1 MTHILQMYKN
11 LPFDNATRMPLFTSL
26 SAQNA
31 YMSSHTDRSTEVNF
45 NKIGDPI
52 VVQLSYEEAIAYS
65 YGRISFGSKWIY
77 FSVTDVNVIQEGKV
91 EISYKIDAWATGR
104 YQYSV
109 SLGRTQVTR
118 RNMTGSHPKQPIEP
132 IDMRLVSAQS
142 ITQNKKTVVFVLSQ
156 LKFTADGTYNT
167 GPFYCAIENIGDP
180 TEFLFK
186 TFVDSGYFA
195 TSDIIGAWLTPFDYT
210 EFIEWQNIT
219 EGTSEMK
226 WTLGSWGMPHHHFTF
241 NTLSTTDLTQGVIT
255 DERGNILYTL
265 PYNRSVSEFDA
276 YLRVSASTCQVA
288 IRFNDTPYTTADNKG
303 FAVACL
309 PLDVVIDSWADYC
322 ARNRQYEKDLR
333 TLQNQKAVVSSL
345 TGVGESGMQGA
356 VAGGLTKAGGPAG
369 TIAGLGISVGSAL
382 LSYGLNN
389 YYDPKFQSLED
400 AKYRQAQDTLSL
412 AGDTLTDA
420 TRNNAFLYAIELQ
433 ADQYTRER
441 YNDIILNGGYY
452 CNEYYSSG
460 EFLMT
465 PQPLQCNAE
474 IIGELPDNWRAQ
486 IYQRFATGVKLIEVA

>member
-1 MTHILQMYKN
+1 MTHTLQLYKQ
-11 LPFDNATRMPLFTSL
+11 LPFDNASRMPLFASL
-26 SAQNA
+26 STQNT

-52 VVQLSYEEAIAYS
+52 IVQIPYEEAIAYS

-104 YQYSV
+104 YQYNV
-109 SLGRTQVTR
+109 TLGRTQVTR
-118 RNMTGSHPKQPIEP
+118 RNLTGEHPKQPIEP
-132 IDMRLVSAQS
+132 IDMRLVSAQL
-142 ITQNKKTVVFVLSQ
+142 IKEDNQTVVFVLSQ
-156 LKFTADGTYNT
+156 LKFTAGGTYNT
-167 GPFYCAIENIGDP
+167 GPFYCAIASTGDISN
-180 TEFLFK
+180 FLFK
-186 TFVDSGYFA
+186 VLIDAGYFT
-195 TSDIIGAWLTPFDYT
+195 TSDIVGAWLTPFDYS
-210 EFIEWQNIT
+210 EFLNWQSIT
-219 EGTSEMK
+219 EGTTEFK
-226 WTLGSWGMPHHHFTF
+226 WTIGHWDFPHHHFVI
-241 NTLSTTDLTQGVIT
+241 NTLTTTDLEQGVFT
-255 DERGNILYTL
+255 DEKGNILYTL
-265 PYNRSVSEFDA
+265 PYNRTVSEFDA

-288 IRFNDTPYTTADNKG
+288 IRFVDTPYTTADNNG
-303 FAVACL
+303 FTVSCI
-309 PLDVVIDSWADYC
+309 PLDIIIDSWADYC

-333 TLQNQKAVVSSL
+333 SLQNQKAVVSSL
-345 TGVGESGMQGA
+345 AGVGESGMQGA
-356 VAGGLTKAGGPAG
+356 VAGGLTKAGGSVGAV
-369 TIAGLGISVGSAL
+369 AGLGISAGSAL

-389 YYDPKFQSLED
+389 YYDPRFQNLED
-400 AKYRQAQDTLSL
+400 AKYKQAQDTLSL

-420 TRNNAFLYAIELQ
+420 LRPVAFLYAVELQ
-433 ADQYTRER
+433 ADHYTVER

-474 IIGELPDNWRAQ
+474 IIGELPDNWKAQ